1 MALDRSILQRV
12 LLTVG
17 LGLAAACATAPPV
30 AAGRRAG
37 SGSSG
42 RVPVALVSMARRRR
56 LSYVIETS
64 IETAVAERVTT
75 TRERHRFRMSSMG
88 SVVSGVR
95 RVRIAFDDVDIADAL
110 LDEGGRLKD
119 IFVSVGGAEPM
130 IEELRAGV
138 VRTAQHPL
146 QKRLESATLRIG
158 EPFAGDVRLSEILG
172 PLMTPTRTPESATR
186 LAVTYTGRKR
196 VNGGVAAE
204 LLMSYTLAPNT
215 SYRFVLRES
224 KVPIEVS
231 SISGESHDYLDPDR
245 YYRILGYD
253 VITTGGVAVGKR
265 WTAKQLTVTTLDR
278 GASRGI

>member
-17 LGLAAACATAPPV
+17 LGLAAACATAPLSQPV
-30 AAGRRAG
+30 AE
-37 SGSSG
+37 
-42 RVPVALVSMARRRR
+42 PVQGAPEEFRWLSFRWPDGVV
-56 LSYVIETS
+56 LSYVIDTS
-64 IETAVAERVTT
+64 IETAVAERVKAA
-75 TRERHRFRMSSMG
+75 RERHRLRMSSMG

-95 RVRIAFDDVDIADAL
+95 RLRIAFDDVDIVDAL
-110 LDEGGRLKD
+110 LDEDGRLKD

-130 IEELRAGV
+130 IEELRKGM

-146 QKRLESATLRIG
+146 QKRLESATLRLG
-158 EPFAGDVRLSEILG
+158 EPFTGDVLLSEILG

-186 LAVTYTGRKR
+186 LSVTYTGRKR

-215 SYRFVLRES
+215 SYRFVLGEN
-224 KVPIEVS
+224 KVPIEVT
-231 SISGESHDYLDPDR
+231 SISGESRDYLDHDR

-253 VITTGGVAVGKR
+253 VITTGGVGAGRR
-265 WTAKQLTVTTLDR
+265 WTAKQVTVTTLDR
-278 GASRGI
+278 AASRGI